1 MPLQNEKV
9 TQEKSRKVGE
19 SFDGKTYGEGIEI
32 KNPYYYYDTHI
43 LDAGVVPVTLFN
55 NAVARNLSLTNYP
68 YQQLPSGQS
77 FDITGMRVS
86 YYSHALAADATQ
98 QLFLDW
104 IQNTVLQVQIV
115 NKVPSFERNLA
126 ALLGG
131 QVQMVTAPAVTVG
144 SRNLSV
150 WTGNTVVKFKQKIY
164 VDRQTPWFVRIQ
176 RDLANNAALTGD
188 WLRVEMVG
196 VLRQQT

>member
-1 MPLQNEKV
+1 MPAVNPKV
-9 TQEKSRKVGE
+9 EQELSRKTGE
-19 SFDGKTYGEGIEI
+19 SFEGKTYGKEVET
-32 KNPYYYYDTHI
+32 KNPFYYYDTHI
-43 LDAGVVPVTLFN
+43 LDAAVVPVTLFN
-55 NAVARNLSLTNYP
+55 NAIARNLSQTNYP
-68 YQQLPSGQS
+68 YQQLPAGQS

-104 IQNTVLQVQIV
+104 INNVTVQVQIV

-131 QVQMVTAPAVTVG
+131 QVQMVTAPALTVG

-150 WTGNTVVKFKQKIY
+150 WTGNTLVKFKEKIY
-164 VDRQTPWFVRIQ
+164 VDRQTPWFVRLQ
-176 RDLANNAALTGD
+176 RDVANNAALTGD
-188 WLRVEMVG
+188 WLRVEMQG
-196 VLRQQT
+196 ILRQQT